1 MAATTKARPVRK
13 SDAKWSTRVAMF
25 FTLVVAG
32 VMFPVTI
39 IVGVGMLPTAVAFY
53 VDRSPQK
60 STALTVGALNAC
72 GVVPWVIQLFQDG
85 FSMQHAMLIL
95 AKSNTWLAM
104 YGAAAAGW
112 MMDYIVPPAVA
123 HGMVMQHGVRI
134 RDLERRQDVLREA
147 WGDEVGYNAIQQA
160 HAANAMKVNDLSA
173 GTIAGGPKART

>member
-1 MAATTKARPVRK
+1 MATTTTATKRRPAPRK
-13 SDAKWSTRVAMF
+13 SEAKWSTRVAMF

-32 VMFPVTI
+32 VLFPATM

-72 GVVPWVIQLFQDG
+72 GVVPWVMQLFQDG
-85 FSMQHAMLIL
+85 FSMAHAMLIL
-95 AKSNTWLAM
+95 ANANTWLAM

-123 HGMVMQHGVRI
+123 QGMVVQHNVRI

-147 WGDEVGYNAIQQA
+147 WGDEVGYAQQA
-160 HAANAMKVNDLSA
+160 QIKVNDMTA
-173 GTIAGGPKART
+173 GTIAGGPKR